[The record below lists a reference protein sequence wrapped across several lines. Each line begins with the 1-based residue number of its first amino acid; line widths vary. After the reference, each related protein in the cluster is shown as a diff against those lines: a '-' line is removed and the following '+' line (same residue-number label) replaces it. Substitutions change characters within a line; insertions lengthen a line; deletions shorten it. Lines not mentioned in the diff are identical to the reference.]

1 MTETRSFTLKAA
13 AAAAIWAAAEIMLF
27 MIYAPQQ
34 NMVSSLCKLA

>member
-1 MTETRSFTLKAA
+1 MTETRSFTLKAV

-27 MIYAPQQ
+27 MIYAPQ